1 MIVFYLHNSIIVK
14 KFTFISLNRNYV
26 KWLITYVLVQVQLI
40 HGQLQLPIYA
50 DYLTDNYFL
59 VHPAMAGAQL
69 EGVQT
74 RMTHRSQWQGVSNA
88 PSLQTIN
95 AHGRIGLKSGLGTVF
110 YNDRNGFQ
118 NQVGAS
124 VTYAHHIN
132 LILGNRD
139 IHQLSFGLSAGVMN
153 NTHDQTQF
161 ASDLGD
167 PLLEGNQVKS
177 NGLHMDLGLSY
188 IRYQFYTHFTV
199 RNLIF
204 KGQNISDNISLDK
217 GKKWIANAGHFFE
230 LNDNT
235 SLEPSA
241 MIQFVEYA
249 DLPSYDMNIK
259 SHHDLNNLNLS
270 FGASYRFGT
279 QPNANLLSRENLNQ
293 DHKQL
298 TLLTGVQFKGVSF
311 FYTYTYSFEDI
322 QIAPFNSHQLTLGFD
337 LSSDKFRF
345 FPVRGML

>member
-1 MIVFYLHNSIIVK
+1 
-14 KFTFISLNRNYV
+14 
-26 KWLITYVLVQVQLI
+26 
-40 HGQLQLPIYA
+40 
-50 DYLTDNYFL
+50 
-59 VHPAMAGAQL
+59 MAGAQL
-69 EGVQT
+69 EGVQA
-74 RMTHRSQWQGVSNA
+74 RMTHRSQWQGVANA

-110 YNDRNGFQ
+110 YTDRNGFQ

-132 LILGNRD
+132 LIVGNRD
-139 IHQLSFGLSAGVMN
+139 IHQLSFGLSAGVLN

-161 ASDLGD
+161 DIKLGD
-167 PLLEGNQVKS
+167 PLVEGSQVKS
-177 NGLHMDLGLSY
+177 NGPHMDLGLTY

-204 KGQNISDNISLDK
+204 KGQNISDDISLDK
-217 GKKWIANAGHFFE
+217 AKKIIVNTGHFFE
-230 LNDNT
+230 LSENAA
-235 SLEPSA
+235 LEPSV
-241 MIQFVEYA
+241 MIQIVDYA
-249 DLPSYDMNIK
+249 DLPSFDMNMK
-259 SHHDLNNLNLS
+259 SHHTLNNLNFS

-279 QPNANLLSRENLNQ
+279 QPNTNLFSGENLNQ

-298 TLLTGVQFKGVSF
+298 TLLTGLQFRGVSF
-311 FYTYTYSFEDI
+311 FYTYTHSFEDI
-322 QIAPFNSHQLTLGFD
+322 QIAPFNSHQFTLGFD

>member
-1 MIVFYLHNSIIVK
+1 M
-14 KFTFISLNRNYV
+14 
-26 KWLITYVLVQVQLI
+26 YVLGQLQLI

-69 EGVQT
+69 EGVQA
-74 RMTHRSQWQGVSNA
+74 RMTHRSQWQGVANA

-110 YNDRNGFQ
+110 YTDRNGFQ

-132 LILGNRD
+132 LIVGNRD
-139 IHQLSFGLSAGVMN
+139 IHQLSFGLSAGVLN

-161 ASDLGD
+161 DIKLGD
-167 PLLEGNQVKS
+167 PLVEGSQVKS
-177 NGLHMDLGLSY
+177 NGLHMDLGLTY

-204 KGQNISDNISLDK
+204 KGQNISDDISLDK
-217 GKKWIANAGHFFE
+217 AKKIIVNTGHFFE
-230 LNDNT
+230 LSENAA
-235 SLEPSA
+235 LEPSV
-241 MIQFVEYA
+241 MIQLVDYA
-249 DLPSYDMNIK
+249 DLPSFDMNMK
-259 SHHDLNNLNLS
+259 SHHTLNNLNFS

-279 QPNANLLSRENLNQ
+279 QPNTNLFSGENLNQ

-298 TLLTGVQFKGVSF
+298 TLLTGLQFRGVSF
-311 FYTYTYSFEDI
+311 FYTYTHSFEDI
-322 QIAPFNSHQLTLGFD
+322 QIAPFNSHQFTLGFD

>member
-1 MIVFYLHNSIIVK
+1 MFIFSLHNSIIVK
-14 KFTFISLNRNYV
+14 KFTFISLNISA
-26 KWLITYVLVQVQLI
+26 KWLLFFALAQTHISF
-40 HGQLQLPIYA
+40 GQLQLPIYA

-69 EGVQT
+69 EGVQA
-74 RMTHRSQWQGVSNA
+74 RMTHRSQWQGVKNA

-110 YNDRNGFQ
+110 YTDKNGFH

-139 IHQLSFGLSAGVMN
+139 IHQLSFGLSAGVLN

-161 ASDLGD
+161 APDLGD
-167 PLLEGNQVKS
+167 PLVEGNQVKS
-177 NGLHMDLGLSY
+177 NGFHMDLGLTY
-188 IRYQFYTHFTV
+188 IRYQFYSHFTV

-217 GKKWIANAGHFFE
+217 GKKWVANAGHFFE

-241 MIQFVEYA
+241 MIQLVEYA
-249 DLPSYDMNIK
+249 DLPSFDMNIK
-259 SHHDLNNLNLS
+259 SHHSLNNLNLS

-279 QPNANLLSRENLNQ
+279 QSNANLFAGENLNQ

-298 TLLTGVQFKGVSF
+298 TLLTGLQFRGVSF
-311 FYTYTYSFEDI
+311 FYTYTHSFEDI

-337 LSSDKFRF
+337 LYSDKFRF
-345 FPVRGML
+345 FPVRGIF

>member
-1 MIVFYLHNSIIVK
+1 MHNSIIVK

>member
-1 MIVFYLHNSIIVK
+1 MK
-14 KFTFISLNRNYV
+14 KFTFISQNRNYV
-26 KWLITYVLVQVQLI
+26 KWLILSVLAQAQFI
-40 HGQLQLPIYA
+40 HGQLQLPIYV

-177 NGLHMDLGLSY
+177 NCLHMDLGLTY
-188 IRYQFYTHFTV
+188 IRYQFYTHITV

-249 DLPSYDMNIK
+249 DLPSFDMNIK

-298 TLLTGVQFKGVSF
+298 TLLTGLQFKGVSF

-337 LSSDKFRF
+337 LYSDKFRF
-345 FPVRGML
+345 FPVRGIF

>member
-1 MIVFYLHNSIIVK
+1 M
-14 KFTFISLNRNYV
+14 
-26 KWLITYVLVQVQLI
+26 YVLGQVQLI

-110 YNDRNGFQ
+110 YNDRNGFH

-139 IHQLSFGLSAGVMN
+139 IHQLSFGLSAGVLN

-161 ASDLGD
+161 APDLGD
-167 PLLEGNQVKS
+167 PLVEGNQVKS
-177 NGLHMDLGLSY
+177 NGFHMDLGLTY
-188 IRYQFYTHFTV
+188 IRYQFYSHFTV

-241 MIQFVEYA
+241 MIQLVEYA
-249 DLPSYDMNIK
+249 DLPSFDLNIK

-270 FGASYRFGT
+270 FGASYRFGS
-279 QPNANLLSRENLNQ
+279 QPNANLFAGENFNQ

-298 TLLTGVQFKGVSF
+298 TLLTGLQFRGFSF
-311 FYTYTYSFEDI
+311 FYTYTHSFEDI

-337 LSSDKFRF
+337 LYSDIFRF
-345 FPVRGML
+345 FPVRGIF

>member
-1 MIVFYLHNSIIVK
+1 MF
-14 KFTFISLNRNYV
+14 
-26 KWLITYVLVQVQLI
+26 VLGQAQFI
-40 HGQLQLPIYA
+40 HGQLQLPVYS

-59 VHPAMAGAQL
+59 VHPAVAGAQL
-69 EGVQT
+69 EGIKV

-95 AHGRIGLKSGLGTVF
+95 AHARIGLRSGLGTVF
-110 YNDRNGFQ
+110 YNDRNGFHK
-118 NQVGAS
+118 QVGAS

-161 ASDLGD
+161 APDLSD
-167 PLLEGNQVKS
+167 PLVQGSKVKS
-177 NGLHMDLGLSY
+177 NGLHMDLGLTY
-188 IRYQFYTHFTV
+188 IRYQFYTHLTL

-217 GKKWIANAGHFFE
+217 GKKWIANAGYFFE
-230 LNDNT
+230 LNENT
-235 SLEPSA
+235 TLEPSV
-241 MIQFVEYA
+241 MVQIVEYA
-249 DLPSYDMNIK
+249 DLPSADINMK
-259 SHHDLNNLNLS
+259 SHHSLNNLKLS

-279 QPNANLLSRENLNQ
+279 QPNANVFAGENLNQ

-298 TLLTGVQFKGVSF
+298 SLLTGLQFKGFSF
-311 FYTYTYSFEDI
+311 FYIYS
-322 QIAPFNSHQLTLGFD
+322 
-337 LSSDKFRF
+337 
-345 FPVRGML
+345 

>member
-1 MIVFYLHNSIIVK
+1 MIIKKIGII
-14 KFTFISLNRNYV
+14 TPIDISA
-26 KWLITYVLVQVQLI
+26 KWLLFFALVQTYI
-40 HGQLQLPIYA
+40 SFGQLQLPIYA

-59 VHPAMAGAQL
+59 VHPSMAGAQL
-69 EGVQT
+69 EGLQV
-74 RMTHRSQWQGVSNA
+74 RMTHRSQWQGVANA

-110 YNDRNGFQ
+110 YTDRNGFQ

-132 LILGNRD
+132 LIVGNRD
-139 IHQLSFGLSAGVMN
+139 IHQLSFGLSAGVLN

-161 ASDLGD
+161 DIKLGD
-167 PLLEGNQVKS
+167 PLVEGSQVKS
-177 NGLHMDLGLSY
+177 NGLHMDLGLTY

-204 KGQNISDNISLDK
+204 KGQNISDDISLDK
-217 GKKWIANAGHFFE
+217 AKKIIVNTGHFFE
-230 LNDNT
+230 LSENAA
-235 SLEPSA
+235 LEPSV
-241 MIQFVEYA
+241 MIQIVDYA
-249 DLPSYDMNIK
+249 DLPSFDMNMK
-259 SHHDLNNLNLS
+259 SHHTLNNLNFS

-279 QPNANLLSRENLNQ
+279 QPNTNLFSGENLNQ

-298 TLLTGVQFKGVSF
+298 TLLTGLQFRGVSF
-311 FYTYTYSFEDI
+311 FYTYTHSFEDI
-322 QIAPFNSHQLTLGFD
+322 QIAPFNSHQFTLGFN

>member
-1 MIVFYLHNSIIVK
+1 M
-14 KFTFISLNRNYV
+14 
-26 KWLITYVLVQVQLI
+26 YVLGQLQLI

-69 EGVQT
+69 EGVQA
-74 RMTHRSQWQGVSNA
+74 RMTHRSQWQGVANA

-110 YNDRNGFQ
+110 YTDRNGFQ

-132 LILGNRD
+132 LIVGNRD
-139 IHQLSFGLSAGVMN
+139 IHQLSFGLSAGVLN

-161 ASDLGD
+161 DIKLGD
-167 PLLEGNQVKS
+167 PLVEGSQVKS
-177 NGLHMDLGLSY
+177 NGLHMDLGLTY

-204 KGQNISDNISLDK
+204 KGQNISDDISLDK
-217 GKKWIANAGHFFE
+217 AKKIIVNTGHFFE
-230 LNDNT
+230 LSENAA
-235 SLEPSA
+235 LEPSV
-241 MIQFVEYA
+241 MIQIVDYA
-249 DLPSYDMNIK
+249 DLPSFDMNMK
-259 SHHDLNNLNLS
+259 SHHTLNNLNFS

-279 QPNANLLSRENLNQ
+279 QPNTNLFSGENLNQ

-298 TLLTGVQFKGVSF
+298 TLLTGLQFRGVSF
-311 FYTYTYSFEDI
+311 FYTYTHSFEDI
-322 QIAPFNSHQLTLGFD
+322 QIAPFNSHQFTLGFD

-345 FPVRGML
+345 FPRSEERRVGKECRSRWSPYH

>member
-1 MIVFYLHNSIIVK
+1 LF
-14 KFTFISLNRNYV
+14 
-26 KWLITYVLVQVQLI
+26 VLGQAQFI
-40 HGQLQLPIYA
+40 HGQLQLPVYS

-59 VHPAMAGAQL
+59 VHPAVAGAQL
-69 EGVQT
+69 EGIKV

-95 AHGRIGLKSGLGTVF
+95 AHARIGLRSGLGTVF
-110 YNDRNGFQ
+110 YNDRNGFHK
-118 NQVGAS
+118 QVGAS

-161 ASDLGD
+161 VPDLSD
-167 PLLEGNQVKS
+167 PLVQGSKVKS
-177 NGLHMDLGLSY
+177 NGLHMDLGLTY
-188 IRYQFYTHFTV
+188 IRYQFYTHLTL

-204 KGQNISDNISLDK
+204 KGQNNSDNISLDK

-230 LNDNT
+230 LNENT
-235 SLEPSA
+235 TLEPSV
-241 MIQFVEYA
+241 MVQIVEYA
-249 DLPSYDMNIK
+249 DLPSADINMK
-259 SHHDLNNLNLS
+259 SHHSLNNLKLS

-279 QPNANLLSRENLNQ
+279 QPNANVFAGENLNQ

-298 TLLTGVQFKGVSF
+298 SLLTGLQFKGVSF
-311 FYTYTYSFEDI
+311 FYTYSKSFEDR
-322 QIAPFNSHQLTLGFD
+322 QIAPFNGHQFTLGFD
-337 LSSDKFRF
+337 LSSDKFLF
-345 FPVRGML
+345 FPVKGIF

>member
-1 MIVFYLHNSIIVK
+1 MFIFYLHSIMIIK
-14 KFTFISLNRNYV
+14 KIGIITPIDISA
-26 KWLITYVLVQVQLI
+26 KWLLFFALAQTYI
-40 HGQLQLPIYA
+40 SFGQLQLPIYA

-59 VHPAMAGAQL
+59 VHPSMAGAQL
-69 EGVQT
+69 EGVQA
-74 RMTHRSQWQGVSNA
+74 RMTHRSQWQGVANA
-88 PSLQTIN
+88 PSLQTIT

-110 YNDRNGFQ
+110 YTDRNGFQ

-132 LILGNRD
+132 LIVGNRD
-139 IHQLSFGLSAGVMN
+139 IHQLSFGLSAGVLN

-161 ASDLGD
+161 DIKLGD
-167 PLLEGNQVKS
+167 PLVEGSQVKS
-177 NGLHMDLGLSY
+177 NGLHMDLGLTY

-204 KGQNISDNISLDK
+204 KGQNISDDISLDK
-217 GKKWIANAGHFFE
+217 AKKIIVNTGHFFE
-230 LNDNT
+230 LSENAA
-235 SLEPSA
+235 LEPSV
-241 MIQFVEYA
+241 MIQIVDYA
-249 DLPSYDMNIK
+249 DLPSFDMNMK
-259 SHHDLNNLNLS
+259 SHHTLNNLNFS

-279 QPNANLLSRENLNQ
+279 QPNTNLFSGENLNQ

-298 TLLTGVQFKGVSF
+298 TLLTGLQFRGVSF
-311 FYTYTYSFEDI
+311 FYTYTHSFEDI
-322 QIAPFNSHQLTLGFD
+322 QIAPFNSHQFTLGFD

>member
-1 MIVFYLHNSIIVK
+1 MIVK
-14 KFTFISLNRNYV
+14 KIGIFMRVNIPP
-26 KWLITYVLVQVQLI
+26 KWWLFFALAQAYTGF
-40 HGQLQLPIYA
+40 GQLQLPIYT

-69 EGVQT
+69 EGVQV

-118 NQVGAS
+118 KQIGAS
-124 VTYAHHIN
+124 LTFAHHIN

-139 IHQLSFGLSAGVMN
+139 IHQLSFGLSVGMMN
-153 NTHDQTQF
+153 NIHDQTQF
-161 ASDLGD
+161 APDLGD
-167 PLLEGNQVKS
+167 PLMEGSQVKS
-177 NGLHMDLGLSY
+177 NGFHMDLGLTY
-188 IRYQFYTHFTV
+188 IRYEFYTHLTV

-204 KGQNISDNISLDK
+204 KGQNISDNIRLDK
-217 GKKWIANAGHFFE
+217 AKKIIVNMGHFFE
-230 LNDNT
+230 LNNST

-241 MIQFVEYA
+241 MVQLVEYA
-249 DLPSYDMNIK
+249 DLPSFDMNIK
-259 SHHDLNNLNLS
+259 SHHSLNNLNLS

-279 QPNANLLSRENLNQ
+279 QPNANLFAGENLNQ

-298 TLLTGVQFKGVSF
+298 TLLTGLQFRGFSF
-311 FYTYTYSFEDI
+311 FYTYTHSFEDI
-322 QIAPFNSHQLTLGFD
+322 QIAPFNSHQFTLGFD
-337 LSSDKFRF
+337 LYSDKFRF
-345 FPVRGML
+345 FPVRGIF

>member
-1 MIVFYLHNSIIVK
+1 MFVLGQAQ
-14 KFTFISLNRNYV
+14 FI
-26 KWLITYVLVQVQLI
+26 
-40 HGQLQLPIYA
+40 HCQLQLPVYS

-59 VHPAMAGAQL
+59 VHPAVAGAQL
-69 EGVQT
+69 EGIKV

-95 AHGRIGLKSGLGTVF
+95 AHARIALKSGIGTVF
-110 YNDRNGFQ
+110 YNDRNGFHK
-118 NQVGAS
+118 QVGAS
-124 VTYAHHIN
+124 ITYAHHIN
-132 LILGNRD
+132 LILGNSN

-161 ASDLGD
+161 APDLSD
-167 PLLEGNQVKS
+167 PLVQGSKVKS
-177 NGLHMDLGLSY
+177 NGLHMDLGLTY
-188 IRYQFYTHFTV
+188 IRYQFYSHLTL

-230 LNDNT
+230 INDNT
-235 SLEPSA
+235 FIEPST

-249 DLPSYDMNIK
+249 DLPSYDINLK
-259 SHHDLNNLNLS
+259 SHYYLNNLNLS

-279 QPNANLLSRENLNQ
+279 QPNAKLFGGYNINQ

-298 TLLTGVQFKGVSF
+298 TLLTGLRFKGVSF
-311 FYTYTYSFEDI
+311 FYTYTHSFEDV
-322 QIAPFNSHQLTLGFD
+322 QIAPFNSHQFTLGFD
-337 LSSDKFRF
+337 LSSEKFRYH
-345 FPVRGML
+345 PVRGML

>member
-1 MIVFYLHNSIIVK
+1 MHNSIIVK
-14 KFTFISLNRNYV
+14 KFTFISLNSNYV
-26 KWLITYVLVQVQLI
+26 KWLIMYVLGQAQLI
-40 HGQLQLPIYA
+40 YGQLQLPIYA

-95 AHGRIGLKSGLGTVF
+95 AHGRIALKSGLGTVF

-167 PLLEGNQVKS
+167 PLLEGIQVKS
-177 NGLHMDLGLSY
+177 NGLHMDLGLTY

-204 KGQNISDNISLDK
+204 KGQNISDNISLDH

-249 DLPSYDMNIK
+249 DLPSFDMNIK

-337 LSSDKFRF
+337 LYSDKFRF
-345 FPVRGML
+345 FPVRGIF

>member
-1 MIVFYLHNSIIVK
+1 MIIKKIGII
-14 KFTFISLNRNYV
+14 TPIDISA
-26 KWLITYVLVQVQLI
+26 KWLLFFALAQTYI
-40 HGQLQLPIYA
+40 SFGQLQLPIYA

-59 VHPAMAGAQL
+59 VHPSMAGAQL
-69 EGVQT
+69 EGVQA
-74 RMTHRSQWQGVSNA
+74 RMTHRSQWQGVANA

-110 YNDRNGFQ
+110 YTDRNGFQ

-132 LILGNRD
+132 LIVGNRD
-139 IHQLSFGLSAGVMN
+139 IHQLSFGLSAGVLN

-161 ASDLGD
+161 DIKLGD
-167 PLLEGNQVKS
+167 PLVEGSQVKS
-177 NGLHMDLGLSY
+177 NGLHMDLGLTY

-204 KGQNISDNISLDK
+204 KGQNISDDISLDK
-217 GKKWIANAGHFFE
+217 AKKIIVNTGHFFE
-230 LNDNT
+230 LSENAA
-235 SLEPSA
+235 LEPSV
-241 MIQFVEYA
+241 MIQIVDYA
-249 DLPSYDMNIK
+249 DLPSFDMNMK
-259 SHHDLNNLNLS
+259 SHHTLNNLNFS

-279 QPNANLLSRENLNQ
+279 QPNTNLFSGENLNQ

-298 TLLTGVQFKGVSF
+298 TLLTGLQFRGVSF
-311 FYTYTYSFEDI
+311 FYTYTHSFEDI
-322 QIAPFNSHQLTLGFD
+322 QIAPFNSHQFTLGFN

>member
-1 MIVFYLHNSIIVK
+1 MK
-14 KFTFISLNRNYV
+14 KFTFISLINNYA
-26 KWLITYVLVQVQLI
+26 KWLILFVLGQAQFI
-40 HGQLQLPIYA
+40 HGQLQLPVYS

-59 VHPAMAGAQL
+59 VHPAVAGAQL
-69 EGVQT
+69 EGIKV

-95 AHGRIGLKSGLGTVF
+95 AHARIGLRSGLGTVF
-110 YNDRNGFQ
+110 YNDRNGFHK
-118 NQVGAS
+118 QVGAS

-161 ASDLGD
+161 APDLSD
-167 PLLEGNQVKS
+167 PLVQGSKVKS
-177 NGLHMDLGLSY
+177 NGLHMDLGLTY
-188 IRYQFYTHFTV
+188 IRYQFYTHLTL

-217 GKKWIANAGHFFE
+217 GKKWIATAGYFFE
-230 LNDNT
+230 LNENT
-235 SLEPSA
+235 TLEPSV
-241 MIQFVEYA
+241 MVQIVEYA
-249 DLPSYDMNIK
+249 DLPSADINMK
-259 SHHDLNNLNLS
+259 SHHSLNNLKLS

-279 QPNANLLSRENLNQ
+279 QPNANVFAGENLNQ

-298 TLLTGVQFKGVSF
+298 SLLTGLQFKGFSF
-311 FYTYTYSFEDI
+311 FYTYSQSFEDR
-322 QIAPFNSHQLTLGFD
+322 QIAPFNGHQFTLGFD
-337 LSSDKFRF
+337 LSSDKFLF
-345 FPVRGML
+345 FPVKGIF

>member
-1 MIVFYLHNSIIVK
+1 MFIFYLHSIMIIK
-14 KFTFISLNRNYV
+14 KIGIITPIDISA
-26 KWLITYVLVQVQLI
+26 KWLLFFALAQTYI
-40 HGQLQLPIYA
+40 SFGQLQLPIYA

-59 VHPAMAGAQL
+59 VHPSMAGAQL
-69 EGVQT
+69 EGVQA
-74 RMTHRSQWQGVSNA
+74 RMTHRSQWQGVANA
-88 PSLQTIN
+88 PSLQTIY

-110 YNDRNGFQ
+110 YTDRNGFQ

-132 LILGNRD
+132 LIVGNRD
-139 IHQLSFGLSAGVMN
+139 IHQLSFGLSAGVLN

-161 ASDLGD
+161 DIKLGD
-167 PLLEGNQVKS
+167 PLVEGSQVKS
-177 NGLHMDLGLSY
+177 NGLHMDLGLTY

-204 KGQNISDNISLDK
+204 KGQNISDDISLDK
-217 GKKWIANAGHFFE
+217 AKKIIVNTGHFFE
-230 LNDNT
+230 LSENAA
-235 SLEPSA
+235 LEPSV
-241 MIQFVEYA
+241 MIQIVDYA
-249 DLPSYDMNIK
+249 DLPSFDMNMK
-259 SHHDLNNLNLS
+259 SHHTLNNLNFS

-279 QPNANLLSRENLNQ
+279 QPNTNLFSGENLNQ

-298 TLLTGVQFKGVSF
+298 TLLTGLQFRGVSF
-311 FYTYTYSFEDI
+311 FYTYTHSFEDI
-322 QIAPFNSHQLTLGFD
+322 QIAPFNSHQFTLGFD

>member
-1 MIVFYLHNSIIVK
+1 MRIKNRFKCLLYFALAQ
-14 KFTFISLNRNYV
+14 TYISF
-26 KWLITYVLVQVQLI
+26 
-40 HGQLQLPIYA
+40 GQPQLPIYS

-59 VHPAMAGAQL
+59 VHPATAGAQL
-69 EGVQT
+69 EGIKV
-74 RMTHRSQWQGVSNA
+74 RMTHRSQWQGVPNA

-95 AHGRIGLKSGLGTVF
+95 AHGRIGLKSGLGTIF
-110 YNDRNGFQ
+110 YSDRNGFQ

-132 LILGNRD
+132 LIVGNRD
-139 IHQLSFGLSAGVMN
+139 IHQLSFGLSAGVLN

-161 ASDLGD
+161 DIKLGD
-167 PLLEGNQVKS
+167 PLVEGSQVKS
-177 NGLHMDLGLSY
+177 NGLHMDLGLTY

-204 KGQNISDNISLDK
+204 KGQNISDDISLDK
-217 GKKWIANAGHFFE
+217 AKKIIVNTGHFFE
-230 LNDNT
+230 LSENAA
-235 SLEPSA
+235 LEPSV
-241 MIQFVEYA
+241 MIQIVDYA
-249 DLPSYDMNIK
+249 DLPSFDMNMK
-259 SHHDLNNLNLS
+259 SHHTLNNLNFS

-279 QPNANLLSRENLNQ
+279 QPNTNLFSGENLNQ

-298 TLLTGVQFKGVSF
+298 TLLTGLQFRGVSF
-311 FYTYTYSFEDI
+311 FYTYTHSFEDI
-322 QIAPFNSHQLTLGFD
+322 QIAPFNSHQFTLGFD

>member
-1 MIVFYLHNSIIVK
+1 MK

-26 KWLITYVLVQVQLI
+26 KWLILCVLAQAQFI

-69 EGVQT
+69 EGVQV
-74 RMTHRSQWQGVSNA
+74 RMTHRSQWQDVSNA

-110 YNDRNGFQ
+110 YNDINGFQ
-118 NQVGAS
+118 KQIGAS
-124 VTYAHHIN
+124 LTYAHHIN

-139 IHQLSFGLSAGVMN
+139 IHQLSFGLSVGMMN
-153 NTHDQTQF
+153 NIHDQTRF
-161 ASDLGD
+161 APDLGD
-167 PLLEGNQVKS
+167 PLVEGSQVKS
-177 NGLHMDLGLSY
+177 NGFHMDLGLTY
-188 IRYQFYTHFTV
+188 IRYEFYSHLTV

-204 KGQNISDNISLDK
+204 KGQNISDNIRLDK
-217 GKKWIANAGHFFE
+217 AKKIIVNMGRFFE
-230 LNDNT
+230 LSDNT

-249 DLPSYDMNIK
+249 NLPAVDLNLK
-259 SHHDLNNLNLS
+259 SHHLIRNQNFWL
-270 FGASYRFGT
+270 GASYRFGI
-279 QPNANLLSRENLNQ
+279 QPNANLNVENNLNQ
-293 DHKQL
+293 THRQL
-298 TLLTGVQFKGVSF
+298 TLLSGLKFGRFSISYSYSQ
-311 FYTYTYSFEDI
+311 SFEDI
-322 QIAPFNSHQLTLGFD
+322 QIAPFNSHQFTLGFD

-345 FPVRGML
+345 FPVRGIF

>member
-1 MIVFYLHNSIIVK
+1 M
-14 KFTFISLNRNYV
+14 
-26 KWLITYVLVQVQLI
+26 YVLGQLQLI

-69 EGVQT
+69 EGVQA
-74 RMTHRSQWQGVSNA
+74 RMTHRSQWQGVANA

-110 YNDRNGFQ
+110 YTDRNGFQ

-132 LILGNRD
+132 LIVGNRD
-139 IHQLSFGLSAGVMN
+139 IHQLSFGLSAGVLN

-161 ASDLGD
+161 DIKLGD
-167 PLLEGNQVKS
+167 PLVEGSQVKS
-177 NGLHMDLGLSY
+177 NGLHMDLGLTY

-204 KGQNISDNISLDK
+204 KGQNISDDISLDK
-217 GKKWIANAGHFFE
+217 AKKIIVNTGHFFE
-230 LNDNT
+230 LSENAA
-235 SLEPSA
+235 LEPSV
-241 MIQFVEYA
+241 MIQLVDYA
-249 DLPSYDMNIK
+249 DLPSFDMNMK
-259 SHHDLNNLNLS
+259 SHHTLNNLNFS

-279 QPNANLLSRENLNQ
+279 QPNTNLFS
-293 DHKQL
+293 
-298 TLLTGVQFKGVSF
+298 
-311 FYTYTYSFEDI
+311 
-322 QIAPFNSHQLTLGFD
+322 
-337 LSSDKFRF
+337 
-345 FPVRGML
+345 

>member
-1 MIVFYLHNSIIVK
+1 MHNSIIVK
-14 KFTFISLNRNYV
+14 KFTSISLNNIYA
-26 KWLITYVLVQVQLI
+26 KWLTFVVFLHTQFIC
-40 HGQLQLPIYA
+40 GQFQLPIYA
-50 DYLTDNYFL
+50 DYLTNNYFL

-69 EGVQT
+69 EGVQA
-74 RMTHRSQWQGVSNA
+74 RMTHRSQWQGVANA

-110 YNDRNGFQ
+110 YSDRNGFH

-139 IHQLSFGLSAGVMN
+139 IHQLSFGLSAGVLN

-161 ASDLGD
+161 APDLGD
-167 PLLEGNQVKS
+167 PLVKGNQVES
-177 NGLHMDLGLSY
+177 NGFHIDLGGTY
-188 IRYQFYTHFTV
+188 IRYQFYMHVTV

-204 KGQNISDNISLDK
+204 KGQNISDNITLDK

-230 LNDNT
+230 LSDNT
-235 SLEPSA
+235 SLEPST
-241 MIQFVEYA
+241 MIQLVEYA
-249 DLPSYDMNIK
+249 DLPSIDMNIK
-259 SHHDLNNLNLS
+259 SHHSLNNLNLS
-270 FGASYRFGT
+270 LGASYRFGT
-279 QPNANLLSRENLNQ
+279 QPNANLFPGENFNQ
-293 DHKQL
+293 DHRQL
-298 TLLTGVQFKGVSF
+298 TLLTGLQFKGVSF
-311 FYTYTYSFEDI
+311 FYTYTHSFEDI
-322 QIAPFNSHQLTLGFD
+322 QIAPFNSHQFTLGFD

>member
-1 MIVFYLHNSIIVK
+1 M
-14 KFTFISLNRNYV
+14 
-26 KWLITYVLVQVQLI
+26 YVLGQLQLI

-69 EGVQT
+69 EGVQA
-74 RMTHRSQWQGVSNA
+74 RMTHRSQWQGVANA

-110 YNDRNGFQ
+110 YTDRNGFQ

-132 LILGNRD
+132 LIVGNRD
-139 IHQLSFGLSAGVMN
+139 IHQLSFGLSAGVLN

-161 ASDLGD
+161 DIKLGD
-167 PLLEGNQVKS
+167 PLVEGSQVKS
-177 NGLHMDLGLSY
+177 NGLHMDLGLTY

-204 KGQNISDNISLDK
+204 KGQNISDDISLDK
-217 GKKWIANAGHFFE
+217 AKKIIVNTGHFFE
-230 LNDNT
+230 LSENAA
-235 SLEPSA
+235 LEPSV
-241 MIQFVEYA
+241 MIQIVDYA
-249 DLPSYDMNIK
+249 DLPSFDMNMK
-259 SHHDLNNLNLS
+259 SHHTLNNLNFS

-279 QPNANLLSRENLNQ
+279 QPNTNLFSGENLNQ

-298 TLLTGVQFKGVSF
+298 TLLTGLQFRGVSF
-311 FYTYTYSFEDI
+311 FYTYTHSFEDI
-322 QIAPFNSHQLTLGFD
+322 QIAPFNSHQFTLGFD

>member
-1 MIVFYLHNSIIVK
+1 M
-14 KFTFISLNRNYV
+14 
-26 KWLITYVLVQVQLI
+26 YVLVQVQLI

-161 ASDLGD
+161 AQDLGD

-177 NGLHMDLGLSY
+177 NGLHMDLGLTY

-199 RNLIF
+199 RNLVF
-204 KGQNISDNISLDK
+204 KGQNISDDISLDK
-217 GKKWIANAGHFFE
+217 GKKWIANAGHFFKF
-230 LNDNT
+230 NDNT

-249 DLPSYDMNIK
+249 DLPSFDMNIK

-337 LSSDKFRF
+337 LYSDKFRF
-345 FPVRGML
+345 FPVRGIF

>member
-1 MIVFYLHNSIIVK
+1 MPKDFSAI
-14 KFTFISLNRNYV
+14 
-26 KWLITYVLVQVQLI
+26 WLLLFALAQMNICF
-40 HGQLQLPIYA
+40 GQLQLPIYK

-59 VHPAMAGAQL
+59 VHPATAGAQL
-69 EGVQT
+69 EGIKV

-110 YNDRNGFQ
+110 YTDRNGFH
-118 NQVGAS
+118 NQFGAS

-139 IHQLSFGLSAGVMN
+139 IHQLSFGLSVGVLN

-161 ASDLGD
+161 APDLGD

-177 NGLHMDLGLSY
+177 KGFHMDFGFTY
-188 IRYQFYTHFTV
+188 NRYQFYTHFTV
-199 RNLIF
+199 RNLII

-230 LNDNT
+230 LNENT
-235 SLEPSA
+235 TLEPSV
-241 MIQFVEYA
+241 MVQLVDYA
-249 DLPSYDMNIK
+249 DLPSFDMNMK
-259 SHHDLNNLNLS
+259 SHHSLNNLNFQ

-279 QPNANLLSRENLNQ
+279 EPNSNLFTGENLNQ

-298 TLLTGVQFKGVSF
+298 TLLTGLQFRGFSF
-311 FYTYTYSFEDI
+311 FYTYTHSFEDI
-322 QIAPFNSHQLTLGFD
+322 QIAPFNSHQLTLGLD

>member
-1 MIVFYLHNSIIVK
+1 MIIKKIGII
-14 KFTFISLNRNYV
+14 TPIDISA
-26 KWLITYVLVQVQLI
+26 KWLLFFALAQTYI
-40 HGQLQLPIYA
+40 SFGQLQLPIYA

-59 VHPAMAGAQL
+59 VHPSMAGAQL
-69 EGVQT
+69 EGVQA
-74 RMTHRSQWQGVSNA
+74 RMTHRSQWQGVANA

-110 YNDRNGFQ
+110 YTDRNGFQ

-132 LILGNRD
+132 LIVGNRD
-139 IHQLSFGLSAGVMN
+139 IHQLSFGLSAGVLN

-161 ASDLGD
+161 DIKLGD
-167 PLLEGNQVKS
+167 PLVVGSQVKS
-177 NGLHMDLGLSY
+177 NGLHMDLGLTY

-204 KGQNISDNISLDK
+204 KGQNISDDISLDK
-217 GKKWIANAGHFFE
+217 AKKIIVNTGHFFQLSE
-230 LNDNT
+230 NAA
-235 SLEPSA
+235 LEPSV
-241 MIQFVEYA
+241 MIQIVDYA
-249 DLPSYDMNIK
+249 DLPSFDMNMK
-259 SHHDLNNLNLS
+259 SHHTLNNLNFS

-279 QPNANLLSRENLNQ
+279 QPNTNLFSGENLNQ

-298 TLLTGVQFKGVSF
+298 TLLTGLQFRGVSF
-311 FYTYTYSFEDI
+311 FYTYTHSFEDI
-322 QIAPFNSHQLTLGFD
+322 QIAPFNSHQFTLGFD